1 MIREIAVAAACAI
14 LVLEGMFTLQLYG
27 LNAASGALAGGTVG
41 GLGILLARFRCK
53 ASRHGRRRPD
63 RRL

>member
-14 LVLEGMFTLQLYG
+14 LVLEAMVTLQLYG
-27 LNAASGALAGGTVG
+27 LNAASSALAGGTVG
-41 GLGILLARFRCK
+41 GLGILLARCKCK
-53 ASRHGRRRPD
+53 ASRRGRRRPS

>member
-14 LVLEGMFTLQLYG
+14 LVLEGMFTL
-27 LNAASGALAGGTVG
+27 
-41 GLGILLARFRCK
+41 RFRCK
-53 ASRHGRRRPD
+53 ASRHGRRRPN